1 MHSSLQCPFSI
12 TLHNVPAVTEETS
25 CTPRPANLAIRW
37 PEPKKLICWV
47 VVSAVF
53 LELHSWNNFHSLFI
67 YLFIYLQNHILE
79 SLSRNEKFRAFVFLC
94 IKCTAGKQKKNNMW
108 FIGILI
114 CFKPA
119 KPTEFPRQP
128 LRVKAHQRKKMKKKK
143 KKEFHVTWGAFTVA
157 SEATV
162 GRCTEKMSLPPC
174 SVSVP
179 VVLSN
184 SDWSKRAEIKPM
196 LEASLGIMRFMNR
209 PRVCVAL
216 ES

>member
-1 MHSSLQCPFSI
+1 MSQQSL
-12 TLHNVPAVTEETS
+12 
-25 CTPRPANLAIRW
+25 
-37 PEPKKLICWV
+37 KKLHAHHGLPIWRYADL
-47 VVSAVF
+47 SQRNWYAGWSYLRYF
-53 LELHSWNNFHSLFI
+53 LNCYHRTPETISTLYLFI
-67 YLFIYLQNHILE
+67 YLFIFKITFLNPYLE
-79 SLSRNEKFRAFVFLC
+79 MRNSGLLFFYVLNVLQANK
-94 IKCTAGKQKKNNMW
+94 KKNNMW

-119 KPTEFPRQP
+119 KLTEFPRQP

-143 KKEFHVTWGAFTVA
+143 KKSFMSREEHSQLRLKLPLGAARRKWVCP
-157 SEATV
+157 
-162 GRCTEKMSLPPC
+162 RC

-184 SDWSKRAEIKPM
+184 SYWSKRAEIKPM
-196 LEASLGIMRFMNR
+196 LEASLLIMRFMNR

>member
-25 CTPRPANLAIRW
+25 YTPRPANLAIRW

-47 VVSAVF
+47 ILSAVF
-53 LELHSWNNFHSLFI
+53 LELLSSHSWNNFHSLFI
-67 YLFIYLQNHILE
+67 YLFIFKITFLNPYLE
-79 SLSRNEKFRAFVFLC
+79 MRNSGLLFFYVLNVLQANK
-94 IKCTAGKQKKNNMW
+94 KKNNMW

-143 KKEFHVTWGAFTVA
+143 SFMSREEHSQLRLKLPLGAARRKWVCP
-157 SEATV
+157 
-162 GRCTEKMSLPPC
+162 RC

-184 SDWSKRAEIKPM
+184 SYWSKRAEIKPM
-196 LEASLGIMRFMNR
+196 LEASLLIMRFMNR

>member
-1 MHSSLQCPFSI
+1 MLSSLQCPFSI

-67 YLFIYLQNHILE
+67 YLFIFKITFLNPYLE
-79 SLSRNEKFRAFVFLC
+79 MRNSGLLFFFC

-162 GRCTEKMSLPPC
+162 GRCTEKMSLPPMLCICAC
-174 SVSVP
+174 SAIQF
-179 VVLSN
+179 
-184 SDWSKRAEIKPM
+184 R
-196 LEASLGIMRFMNR
+196 LE
-209 PRVCVAL
+209 
-216 ES
+216 

>member
-1 MHSSLQCPFSI
+1 MHTTACQSGD
-12 TLHNVPAVTEETS
+12 TLTWAKEIDMLGG
-25 CTPRPANLAIRW
+25 R
-37 PEPKKLICWV
+37 ICGI
-47 VVSAVF
+47 
-53 LELHSWNNFHSLFI
+53 SWIVIIALLKQFPLFI
-67 YLFIYLQNHILE
+67 YLFIHLQNHILE
-79 SLSRNEKFRAFVFLC
+79 SLSRNEKFRASVFLC

-174 SVSVP
+174 SVSAP

>member
-1 MHSSLQCPFSI
+1 MLSSLQCPFSI

-25 CTPRPANLAIRW
+25 CTPQPANLAIRW

-53 LELHSWNNFHSLFI
+53 LELLSSHSWNNFHSLFI
-67 YLFIYLQNHILE
+67 YLFIFKITFLNPYLE
-79 SLSRNEKFRAFVFLC
+79 MRNSGLLFFLC

-143 KKEFHVTWGAFTVA
+143 KRVSCRVRSIHSCVWSYRWALHGENEFA
-157 SEATV
+157 
-162 GRCTEKMSLPPC
+162 
-174 SVSVP
+174 P
-179 VVLSN
+179 VLCICAGSAIQF
-184 SDWSKRAEIKPM
+184 R
-196 LEASLGIMRFMNR
+196 LE
-209 PRVCVAL
+209 
-216 ES
+216 

>member
-1 MHSSLQCPFSI
+1 MSQQSL
-12 TLHNVPAVTEETS
+12 
-25 CTPRPANLAIRW
+25 
-37 PEPKKLICWV
+37 KKLHAHHGLPIWRYADL
-47 VVSAVF
+47 SQRNWYAGWSYLRYF
-53 LELHSWNNFHSLFI
+53 LNCYHRTPETISTLYLFI
-67 YLFIYLQNHILE
+67 YLFIFKITFLNPYLE
-79 SLSRNEKFRAFVFLC
+79 MRNSGLLFFLC

-162 GRCTEKMSLPPC
+162 GRCTEKMSLPPMLCICAC
-174 SVSVP
+174 SAIQF
-179 VVLSN
+179 
-184 SDWSKRAEIKPM
+184 R
-196 LEASLGIMRFMNR
+196 LE
-209 PRVCVAL
+209 
-216 ES
+216 

>member
-79 SLSRNEKFRAFVFLC
+79 SLSRNEKFRASVFLC
-94 IKCTAGKQKKNNMW
+94 IKCTAGKQKKKNNMW

-119 KPTEFPRQP
+119 KLTEFPRQP

-143 KKEFHVTWGAFTVA
+143 SFMSREEHSQLRLKLPLGAARRKWVCP
-157 SEATV
+157 
-162 GRCTEKMSLPPC
+162 RC

-196 LEASLGIMRFMNR
+196 LEASLLIMRFMNR